1 VDGACSFDGSTGYL
15 SANKQVINGNATVSA
30 WVKMPATLS
39 TSRAIFD
46 TGYNAGTLI
55 RQYGAASGERLEAWI
70 ISGSAA
76 NIVDST
82 YFQGTEN
89 SWVYVTLVMS
99 NNTAYLYRNGQY
111 RKSGIYSGTP
121 LSTFVNIGLWPSGPQ
136 YWNSLIDE
144 TRVAL
149 GVLSADRIA
158 TEYRNQAT
166 PSTFVFASAEEIFVP
181 QGTLMLLR

>member
-1 VDGACSFDGSTGYL
+1 
-15 SANKQVINGNATVSA
+15 
-30 WVKMPATLS
+30 LS

-70 ISGSAA
+70 NSGSAA

-89 SWVYVTLVMS
+89 SWVYLTLVMS

-111 RKSGIYSGTP
+111 RTNGIYGGTP
-121 LSTFVNIGLWPSGPQ
+121 LSTFVNIGLWPGGPQ

-144 TRVAL
+144 TRVAMDP
-149 GVLSADRIA
+149 LSADWIA

-166 PSTFVFASAEEIFVP
+166 PSSFVFASAEEVLRSS
-181 QGTLMLLR
+181 GAVLLVR